1 LLDSEPAALTEHQVK
16 LIKGIAER
24 IAHQIDIQTN
34 QRETTV
40 DAVQSA
46 LKAFASISSVDKL
59 SFFNNFL
66 SICAGKTLPPDEM
79 KNLEEMGLIE
89 HFELTNKGKEILKQM
104 KLQPKVMK
112 KKIVS
117 SKDQPQFLD
126 DLLGEL

>member
-1 LLDSEPAALTEHQVK
+1 
-16 LIKGIAER
+16 
-24 IAHQIDIQTN
+24 
-34 QRETTV
+34 
-40 DAVQSA
+40 
-46 LKAFASISSVDKL
+46 
-59 SFFNNFL
+59 
-66 SICAGKTLPPDEM
+66 M